1 MISFETVSIL
11 LIKQR
16 RKRRRRSNFSAQ
28 DVKKI
33 EGSFIAFAFWQKG
46 RNWSIGS
53 ITSTVE
59 IIPQGGNLSFFLLHP
74 LRSLVSYHQV
84 CMCMCSLKHTQIFIN
99 NIIEIAFLHIIKSAN
114 LYLTHSHV
122 ANIILIQYQPE
133 PKKKKKH
140 LKLLQF
146 KQQERGWWD
155 AKIPC
160 LLHHASNLC
169 NLICALQQYWNKTTK
184 NLQFNPGI
192 ASCFIFRCLSTQF
205 FFLWWG
211 NGGGKTTTTT
221 PSITKQYTVRKYKAH
236 NAMNFK
242 RGSAG
247 EDWIE
252 WVGDGGVNAKQ
263 LERVSNKKRWNEYK
277 LLCCV
282 CLCYATAIFSGNTF
296 FFYFTVCCWSPTPSI
311 EPLK

>member
-1 MISFETVSIL
+1 
-11 LIKQR
+11 
-16 RKRRRRSNFSAQ
+16 
-28 DVKKI
+28 
-33 EGSFIAFAFWQKG
+33 
-46 RNWSIGS
+46 
-53 ITSTVE
+53 
-59 IIPQGGNLSFFLLHP
+59 
-74 LRSLVSYHQV
+74 
-84 CMCMCSLKHTQIFIN
+84 MCLCALKHTQIFIN

-114 LYLTHSHV
+114 LYLSHSHV

-133 PKKKKKH
+133 PKKTNIWKFCNSHSRKGVVG
-140 LKLLQF
+140 LSN
-146 KQQERGWWD
+146 
-155 AKIPC
+155 

-205 FFLWWG
+205 FLWVE

-242 RGSAG
+242 GGLQERIGSSG
-247 EDWIE
+247 
-252 WVGDGGVNAKQ
+252 WVMEKVNAKQ

-277 LLCCV
+277 LLCFV
-282 CLCYATAIFSGNTF
+282 CLCYATAIFSGNAFLF
-296 FFYFTVCCWSPTPSI
+296 FILLFVVGPLTPSI